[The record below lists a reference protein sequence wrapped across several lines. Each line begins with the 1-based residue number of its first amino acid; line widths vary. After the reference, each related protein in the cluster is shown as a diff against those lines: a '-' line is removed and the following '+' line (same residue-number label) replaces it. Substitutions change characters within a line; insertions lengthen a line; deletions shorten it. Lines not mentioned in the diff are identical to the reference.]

1 MPPVGLEPTHTR
13 LKGGRSDQLSYG
25 GHSTLVACGVR
36 FDRFRRAGPSAALR
50 GGTPAVAVAAA
61 HLAAGDLGV
70 DPLGARPVADEE
82 GDVLRLGADVVEL
95 EHRDVRLSAVNARMR
110 REILQHDGARSFRDP
125 PLARRH
131 LAPVQVAALPEV
143 RAEA

>member
-70 DPLGARPVADEE
+70 DSREARLAPRQGGDAGA
-82 GDVLRLGADVVEL
+82 LLTDVVEL
-95 EHRDVRLSAVNARMR
+95 EHE
-110 REILQHDGARSFRDP
+110 EIALVTVDAARSQRGEHMPD
-125 PLARRH
+125 
-131 LAPVQVAALPEV
+131 VATLGRTEADRGILEPAG
-143 RAEA
+143 RA